1 MIPNCKKLS
10 NMTYEEMVNEWD
22 EVDSNNRTL
31 TEKQVAR
38 KYSNGDLVINC
49 KWNGWITT
57 DMVTNAGYRSMSIA
71 FKDFLVPFKSDID
84 VFERPQI
91 FWNIY
96 NFDYNPSSDLTY
108 VVQYLPQFRST
119 PENPGRVVVQR
130 DNALSEYVNCA
141 IGYMAVGKWK

>member
-1 MIPNCKKLS
+1 MIPFCKKLS
-10 NMTYEEMVNEWD
+10 NMTYEEITKEWN
-22 EVDSNNRTL
+22 EVDSNDRAL

-57 DMVTNAGYRSMSIA
+57 DMVTKAGYRSMSIA

-130 DNALSEYVNCA
+130 DSALSEYVNCA